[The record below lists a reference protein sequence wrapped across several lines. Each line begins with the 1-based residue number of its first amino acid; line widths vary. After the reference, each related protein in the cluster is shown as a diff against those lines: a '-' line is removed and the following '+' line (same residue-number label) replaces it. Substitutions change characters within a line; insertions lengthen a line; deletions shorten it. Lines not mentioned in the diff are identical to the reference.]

1 VYWFVKEGDTI
12 MTRVVVT
19 GMGAVTPLGNTVDHY
34 LEGIF
39 NQVVGLAPITKFD
52 ARDTGITVAGEV
64 KGFDAAERV
73 GKREARK
80 MDLFSQYAVHA
91 AGEALEN
98 AGLADG
104 VNKPERFGVI
114 MGNGIGGLTTIE
126 EQVIKMHD
134 KGPQRVSP
142 MFVPNAIPNMLSGN
156 VSMRYGAK
164 GINYTL
170 STACASATNAIGEA
184 FWRIQSGKYDVMLTG
199 GSEATINEM
208 GISGFA
214 ALTALSTEPNPAEAS
229 KPFDVN
235 RHGFVMGEGAG
246 VLVLESYEHAMAR
259 GANVI
264 AEVVGYG
271 ANSDAYHLTSPTPD
285 GSGPAGAVKLALA
298 DAGLRAEDVDYV
310 NAHGTATGA
319 NDAAEAKAMS
329 LVFGD
334 KGVLVSSTKGM
345 TGHLLGAAGAIE
357 AIAAIGAIQ
366 REELPVNVGVTT
378 QDPET
383 VMVSLVN
390 DENKHVAPKVVVS
403 ANYGFGGHN
412 AAIIFKKWE
421 A

>member
-1 VYWFVKEGDTI
+1 

-19 GMGAVTPLGNTVDHY
+19 GLGAVTPVGNTANDF
-34 LEGIF
+34 LDGIF
-39 NQVVGLAPITKFD
+39 NSQVGIAPITKFD
-52 ARDTGITVAGEV
+52 ATETGVTVAGEV
-64 KGFDAAERV
+64 KEFDPAERV

-104 VNKPERFGVI
+104 VDNPDRFGVI

-142 MFVPNAIPNMLSGN
+142 MFVPNAIPNMVSGN

-184 FWRIQSGKYDVMLTG
+184 FWRIQSGKYDVMVTG
-199 GSEATINEM
+199 GSEATVNEM

-214 ALTALSTEPNPAEAS
+214 ALTALSTEPNPLEAS

-235 RHGFVMGEGAG
+235 RHGFVMGEGSG
-246 VLVLESYEHAMAR
+246 ILVLESLEHAQAR
-259 GANVI
+259 GAEII

-285 GSGPAGAVKLALA
+285 GSGPAGSVKLALQ
-298 DAGLRAEDVDYV
+298 DAGIQASDIDYV

-319 NDAAEAKAMS
+319 NDAAESKAME
-329 LVFGD
+329 LVFG
-334 KGVLVSSTKGM
+334 KNGVLVSSTKGM

-357 AIAAIGAIQ
+357 AIAAIGALV
-366 REELPVNVGVTT
+366 REQLPVNVGVTE

-383 VMVSLVN
+383 AGVTLVN
-390 DENKHVAPKVVVS
+390 DDNKFVAPNYVLS

-412 AAIIFKKWE
+412 AAVIFKKWSE
-421 A
+421 N

>member
-1 VYWFVKEGDTI
+1 

-19 GMGAVTPLGNTVDHY
+19 GLGAVTPVGNTANDF
-34 LEGIF
+34 LDGIF
-39 NQVVGLAPITKFD
+39 NSQVGIAPITKFD
-52 ARDTGITVAGEV
+52 ATETGVTVAGEV
-64 KGFDAAERV
+64 KGFDPAERV

-104 VNKPERFGVI
+104 VDNPDRFGVI

-142 MFVPNAIPNMLSGN
+142 MFVPNAIPNMVSGN

-184 FWRIQSGKYDVMLTG
+184 FWRIQSGKYDVMVTG
-199 GSEATINEM
+199 GSEATVNEM

-214 ALTALSTEPNPAEAS
+214 ALTALSTEPNPLEAS

-235 RHGFVMGEGAG
+235 RHGFVMGEGSG
-246 VLVLESYEHAMAR
+246 ILILESLEHAQAR
-259 GANVI
+259 GAEII

-285 GSGPAGAVKLALA
+285 GSGPAGSVKLALQ
-298 DAGLRAEDVDYV
+298 DAGIEASDIDYV

-319 NDAAEAKAMS
+319 NDAAESKAME
-329 LVFGD
+329 LVFG
-334 KGVLVSSTKGM
+334 KNGVLVSSTEGM

-357 AIAAIGAIQ
+357 AIAAIGALV
-366 REELPVNVGVTT
+366 REQLPVNVGVTE

-383 VMVSLVN
+383 AGVTLVN
-390 DENKHVAPKVVVS
+390 DDNKFVAPNYVLS

-412 AAIIFKKWE
+412 AAIIFKKWSE
-421 A
+421 N

>member
-1 VYWFVKEGDTI
+1 

-19 GMGAVTPLGNTVDHY
+19 GLGAVTPVGNTANDF
-34 LEGIF
+34 LDGIF
-39 NQVVGLAPITKFD
+39 NSQVGIAPITKFD
-52 ARDTGITVAGEV
+52 ATETGVIVAGEV
-64 KGFDAAERV
+64 KNFDPAARV
-73 GKREARK
+73 GKRESRK

-91 AGEALEN
+91 TGEALEN

-104 VNKPERFGVI
+104 VDNPDRFGVI

-142 MFVPNAIPNMLSGN
+142 MFVPNAIPNMVSGN

-184 FWRIQSGKYDVMLTG
+184 FWRIQSGKYDVMVTG
-199 GSEATINEM
+199 GSEATVNEM

-214 ALTALSTEPNPAEAS
+214 ALTALSTEPNPLEAS

-235 RHGFVMGEGAG
+235 RHGFVMGEGSG
-246 VLVLESYEHAMAR
+246 ILVLESLEHAQAR
-259 GANVI
+259 GAEII

-285 GSGPAGAVKLALA
+285 GSGPAGSVKLALQ
-298 DAGLRAEDVDYV
+298 DAGIQASDIDYV

-319 NDAAEAKAMS
+319 NDAAESKAME
-329 LVFGD
+329 LVFG
-334 KGVLVSSTKGM
+334 KNGVLVSSTKGM

-357 AIAAIGAIQ
+357 AIAAIGALV
-366 REELPVNVGVTT
+366 REQLPVNVGVTE

-383 VMVSLVN
+383 AGVTLVN
-390 DENKHVAPKVVVS
+390 DDNKFVAPNYVLS

-412 AAIIFKKWE
+412 AAVIFKKWSE
-421 A
+421 N

>member
-1 VYWFVKEGDTI
+1 

-19 GMGAVTPLGNTVDHY
+19 GLGAVTPVGNTANDF
-34 LEGIF
+34 LDGIF
-39 NQVVGLAPITKFD
+39 NSQVGIAPITKFD
-52 ARDTGITVAGEV
+52 VTETGVTVAGEV
-64 KGFDAAERV
+64 KGFDPAERV

-104 VNKPERFGVI
+104 VDNPDRFGVI

-142 MFVPNAIPNMLSGN
+142 MFVPNAIPNMVSGN

-184 FWRIQSGKYDVMLTG
+184 FWRIQSGKYDVMVTG
-199 GSEATINEM
+199 GSEATVNEM

-214 ALTALSTEPNPAEAS
+214 ALTALSTEPNPLEAS

-235 RHGFVMGEGAG
+235 RHGFVMGEGSG
-246 VLVLESYEHAMAR
+246 ILVLESLEHAQAR
-259 GANVI
+259 GAEII

-285 GSGPAGAVKLALA
+285 GSGPAGSVKLALQ
-298 DAGLRAEDVDYV
+298 DAGIEASDIDYV

-319 NDAAEAKAMS
+319 NDAAESKAME
-329 LVFGD
+329 LVFG
-334 KGVLVSSTKGM
+334 KNGVLVSSTKGM

-357 AIAAIGAIQ
+357 AIAAIGALV
-366 REELPVNVGVTT
+366 REQLPVNVGVTE

-383 VMVSLVN
+383 AGVTLVT
-390 DENKHVAPKVVVS
+390 DDNKFVAPNYVLS

-412 AAIIFKKWE
+412 AAIIFKKWSE
-421 A
+421 N

>member
-1 VYWFVKEGDTI
+1 

-19 GMGAVTPLGNTVDHY
+19 GLGAVTPVGNTANDF
-34 LEGIF
+34 LDGIF
-39 NQVVGLAPITKFD
+39 NSQVGIAPITKFD
-52 ARDTGITVAGEV
+52 ATETGVTVAGEV
-64 KGFDAAERV
+64 KDFDPAERV

-104 VNKPERFGVI
+104 VDNPDRFGVI

-142 MFVPNAIPNMLSGN
+142 MFVPNAIPNMVSGN

-184 FWRIQSGKYDVMLTG
+184 FWRIQSGKYDVMVTG
-199 GSEATINEM
+199 GSEATVNEM

-214 ALTALSTEPNPAEAS
+214 ALTALSTEPNPLEAS

-235 RHGFVMGEGAG
+235 RHGFVMGEGSG
-246 VLVLESYEHAMAR
+246 ILVLESLEHAQAR
-259 GANVI
+259 GAKII

-285 GSGPAGAVKLALA
+285 GSGPAGSVKLALQ
-298 DAGLRAEDVDYV
+298 DAGIEASDIDYV

-319 NDAAEAKAMS
+319 NDAAESKAME
-329 LVFGD
+329 LVFG
-334 KGVLVSSTKGM
+334 KNGVLVSSTKGM

-357 AIAAIGAIQ
+357 AIAAIGALV
-366 REELPVNVGVTT
+366 REQLPVNVGVTE

-383 VMVSLVN
+383 AGVTLVN
-390 DENKHVAPKVVVS
+390 DDNKFVAPNYVLS

-412 AAIIFKKWE
+412 AAIIFKKWSE
-421 A
+421 N

>member
-1 VYWFVKEGDTI
+1 

-19 GMGAVTPLGNTVDHY
+19 GLGAVTPVGNTANDF
-34 LEGIF
+34 LDGIF
-39 NQVVGLAPITKFD
+39 NSQVGIAPITKFD
-52 ARDTGITVAGEV
+52 ATETGVTVAGEV
-64 KGFDAAERV
+64 KGFDPAERV

-104 VNKPERFGVI
+104 VDNPDRFGVI

-142 MFVPNAIPNMLSGN
+142 MFVPNAIPNMVSGN

-184 FWRIQSGKYDVMLTG
+184 FWRIQSGKYDVMVTG
-199 GSEATINEM
+199 GSEATVNEM

-214 ALTALSTEPNPAEAS
+214 ALTALSTEPNPLEAS

-235 RHGFVMGEGAG
+235 RHGFVMGEGSG
-246 VLVLESYEHAMAR
+246 ILVLESLEHAQAR
-259 GANVI
+259 GAEII

-285 GSGPAGAVKLALA
+285 GSGPAGSVKLALQ
-298 DAGLRAEDVDYV
+298 DAGIEASDIDYV

-319 NDAAEAKAMS
+319 NDAAESKAME
-329 LVFGD
+329 LVFG
-334 KGVLVSSTKGM
+334 KNGVLVSSTKGM

-357 AIAAIGAIQ
+357 AIAAIGALV
-366 REELPVNVGVTT
+366 REQLPVNVGVTE
-378 QDPET
+378 QDPKT
-383 VMVSLVN
+383 AGVTLVN
-390 DENKHVAPKVVVS
+390 DDNKFVAPNYVLS

-412 AAIIFKKWE
+412 AAIIFKKWSE
-421 A
+421 N

>member
-1 VYWFVKEGDTI
+1 

-19 GMGAVTPLGNTVDHY
+19 GLGAVTPVGNTANDF
-34 LEGIF
+34 LDGIF
-39 NQVVGLAPITKFD
+39 NSQVGIAPITKFD
-52 ARDTGITVAGEV
+52 ATETGVTVAGEV
-64 KGFDAAERV
+64 KEFDPAERV

-104 VNKPERFGVI
+104 VDNPDRFGVI

-142 MFVPNAIPNMLSGN
+142 MFVPNAIPNMVSGN

-184 FWRIQSGKYDVMLTG
+184 FWRIQSGKYDVMVTG
-199 GSEATINEM
+199 GSEATVNEM

-214 ALTALSTEPNPAEAS
+214 ALTALSTEPNPLEAS

-235 RHGFVMGEGAG
+235 RHGFVMGEGSG
-246 VLVLESYEHAMAR
+246 ILVLESLEHAQAR
-259 GANVI
+259 GAKII

-285 GSGPAGAVKLALA
+285 GSGPAGSVKLALQ
-298 DAGLRAEDVDYV
+298 DAGIEASDIDYV

-319 NDAAEAKAMS
+319 NDAAESKAME
-329 LVFGD
+329 LVFG
-334 KGVLVSSTKGM
+334 KNGVLVSSTKGM

-357 AIAAIGAIQ
+357 AIAAIGALV
-366 REELPVNVGVTT
+366 REQLPVNVGVTE

-383 VMVSLVN
+383 AGVTLVN
-390 DENKHVAPKVVVS
+390 DDNKFVAPNYVLS

-412 AAIIFKKWE
+412 AAIIFKKWSE
-421 A
+421 N

>member
-1 VYWFVKEGDTI
+1 

-19 GMGAVTPLGNTVDHY
+19 GLGAVTPVGNTANDF
-34 LEGIF
+34 LDGIF
-39 NQVVGLAPITKFD
+39 NSQVGIAPITKFD
-52 ARDTGITVAGEV
+52 ATETGVTVAGEV
-64 KGFDAAERV
+64 KGLDPAERV

-104 VNKPERFGVI
+104 VDNPDRFGVI

-142 MFVPNAIPNMLSGN
+142 MFVPNAIPNMVSGN

-184 FWRIQSGKYDVMLTG
+184 FWRIQSGKYDVMVTG
-199 GSEATINEM
+199 GSEATVNEM

-214 ALTALSTEPNPAEAS
+214 ALTALSTEPNPLEAS

-235 RHGFVMGEGAG
+235 RHGFVMGEGSG
-246 VLVLESYEHAMAR
+246 ILVLESLEHAQAR
-259 GANVI
+259 GAKII

-285 GSGPAGAVKLALA
+285 GSGPAGSVKLALQ
-298 DAGLRAEDVDYV
+298 DAGIEASDIDYV

-319 NDAAEAKAMS
+319 NDAAESKAME
-329 LVFGD
+329 LVFG
-334 KGVLVSSTKGM
+334 KNGVLVSSTKGM

-357 AIAAIGAIQ
+357 AIAAIGALV
-366 REELPVNVGVTT
+366 REQLPVNVGVTE

-383 VMVSLVN
+383 AGVTLVN
-390 DENKHVAPKVVVS
+390 DDNKFVAPNYVLS

-412 AAIIFKKWE
+412 AAIIFKKWSE
-421 A
+421 N

>member
-1 VYWFVKEGDTI
+1 

-19 GMGAVTPLGNTVDHY
+19 GLGAVTPVGNTANNFLD
-34 LEGIF
+34 GIF
-39 NQVVGLAPITKFD
+39 NSQVGIAPITKFD
-52 ARDTGITVAGEV
+52 ATETGVTVAGEV
-64 KGFDAAERV
+64 KGFDPAERV

-104 VNKPERFGVI
+104 VDNPDRFGVI

-142 MFVPNAIPNMLSGN
+142 MFVPNAIPNMVSGN

-184 FWRIQSGKYDVMLTG
+184 FWRIQSGKYDVMVTG
-199 GSEATINEM
+199 GSEATVNEM

-214 ALTALSTEPNPAEAS
+214 ALTALSTEPNPLEAS

-235 RHGFVMGEGAG
+235 RHGFVMGEGSG
-246 VLVLESYEHAMAR
+246 ILVLESLEHAQAR
-259 GANVI
+259 GAEII

-285 GSGPAGAVKLALA
+285 GSGPAGSVKLALQ
-298 DAGLRAEDVDYV
+298 DAGIEASDIDYV

-319 NDAAEAKAMS
+319 NDAAESKAME
-329 LVFGD
+329 LVFG
-334 KGVLVSSTKGM
+334 KNGVLVSSTKGM

-357 AIAAIGAIQ
+357 AIAAIGALV
-366 REELPVNVGVTT
+366 REQLPVNVGVTE

-383 VMVSLVN
+383 AGVTLVN
-390 DENKHVAPKVVVS
+390 DDNKFVAPNYVLS

-412 AAIIFKKWE
+412 AAIIFKKWSE
-421 A
+421 N

>member
-1 VYWFVKEGDTI
+1 

-19 GMGAVTPLGNTVDHY
+19 GLGAVTPVGNTANDF
-34 LEGIF
+34 LDGIF
-39 NQVVGLAPITKFD
+39 NSQVGIAPITKFD
-52 ARDTGITVAGEV
+52 ATETGVTVAGEV
-64 KGFDAAERV
+64 KGFDPAERV

-104 VNKPERFGVI
+104 VDNPDRFGVI

-142 MFVPNAIPNMLSGN
+142 MFVPNAIPNMVSGN

-184 FWRIQSGKYDVMLTG
+184 FWRIQSGKYDVMVTG
-199 GSEATINEM
+199 GSEATVNEM

-214 ALTALSTEPNPAEAS
+214 ALTALSTEPNPLEAS

-235 RHGFVMGEGAG
+235 RHGFVMGEGSG
-246 VLVLESYEHAMAR
+246 ILVLESLEHAQAR
-259 GANVI
+259 GAKII

-285 GSGPAGAVKLALA
+285 GSGPAGSVKLALQ
-298 DAGLRAEDVDYV
+298 DAGIEASDIDYV

-319 NDAAEAKAMS
+319 NDAAESKAME
-329 LVFGD
+329 LVFG
-334 KGVLVSSTKGM
+334 KNGVLVSSTKGM

-357 AIAAIGAIQ
+357 AIAAIGALV
-366 REELPVNVGVTT
+366 REQLPVNVGVTE

-383 VMVSLVN
+383 AGVTLVN
-390 DENKHVAPKVVVS
+390 DDNKFVAPNYVLS
-403 ANYGFGGHN
+403 ANYGFGGHT
-412 AAIIFKKWE
+412 AAIIFKKWSE
-421 A
+421 N

>member
-1 VYWFVKEGDTI
+1 

-19 GMGAVTPLGNTVDHY
+19 GLGAVTPVGNTANDF
-34 LEGIF
+34 LDGIF
-39 NQVVGLAPITKFD
+39 NSQVGIAPITKFD
-52 ARDTGITVAGEV
+52 ATETGVTVAGEV
-64 KGFDAAERV
+64 KNFDPAARV
-73 GKREARK
+73 GKRESRK

-91 AGEALEN
+91 TGEALEN

-104 VNKPERFGVI
+104 VDNPDRFGVI

-142 MFVPNAIPNMLSGN
+142 MFVPNAIPNMVSGN

-184 FWRIQSGKYDVMLTG
+184 FWRIQSGKYDVMVTG
-199 GSEATINEM
+199 GSEATVNEM

-214 ALTALSTEPNPAEAS
+214 ALTALSTEPNPLEAS

-235 RHGFVMGEGAG
+235 RHGFVMGEGSG
-246 VLVLESYEHAMAR
+246 ILVLESLEHAQAR
-259 GANVI
+259 GAEII

-285 GSGPAGAVKLALA
+285 GSGPAGSVKLALQ
-298 DAGLRAEDVDYV
+298 DAGIQASDIDYV

-319 NDAAEAKAMS
+319 NDAAESKAME
-329 LVFGD
+329 LVFG
-334 KGVLVSSTKGM
+334 KNGVLVSSTKGM

-357 AIAAIGAIQ
+357 AIAAIGALV
-366 REELPVNVGVTT
+366 REQLPVNVGVTE

-383 VMVSLVN
+383 AGVTLVN
-390 DENKHVAPKVVVS
+390 DDNKFVAPNYVLS

-412 AAIIFKKWE
+412 AAVIFKKWSE
-421 A
+421 N

>member
-1 VYWFVKEGDTI
+1 

-19 GMGAVTPLGNTVDHY
+19 GLGAVTPVGNTANDF
-34 LEGIF
+34 LDGIF
-39 NQVVGLAPITKFD
+39 NSQVGIAPITKFD
-52 ARDTGITVAGEV
+52 ATETGVTVAGEV
-64 KGFDAAERV
+64 KGFDPAERV

-104 VNKPERFGVI
+104 VDNPDRFGVI

-142 MFVPNAIPNMLSGN
+142 MFVPNAIPNMVSGN

-184 FWRIQSGKYDVMLTG
+184 FWRIQSGKYDVMVTG
-199 GSEATINEM
+199 GSEATVNEM

-214 ALTALSTEPNPAEAS
+214 ALTALSTEPNPLEAS

-235 RHGFVMGEGAG
+235 RHGFVMGEGSG
-246 VLVLESYEHAMAR
+246 ILVLESLEHAQAR
-259 GANVI
+259 GAKII

-285 GSGPAGAVKLALA
+285 GSGPAGSVKLALQ
-298 DAGLRAEDVDYV
+298 DAGIEASDIDYV

-319 NDAAEAKAMS
+319 NDAAESKAME
-329 LVFGD
+329 LVFGQN
-334 KGVLVSSTKGM
+334 GVLVSSTKGM

-357 AIAAIGAIQ
+357 AIAAIGALV
-366 REELPVNVGVTT
+366 REQLPVNVGVTE

-383 VMVSLVN
+383 AGVTLVN
-390 DENKHVAPKVVVS
+390 DDNKFVAPNYVLS

-412 AAIIFKKWE
+412 AAIIFKKWSE
-421 A
+421 N

>member
-1 VYWFVKEGDTI
+1 

-19 GMGAVTPLGNTVDHY
+19 GLGAVTPVGNTANDF
-34 LEGIF
+34 LDGIF
-39 NQVVGLAPITKFD
+39 NSQVGIAPITKFD
-52 ARDTGITVAGEV
+52 ATETGVTVAGEV
-64 KGFDAAERV
+64 KNFDPAARV
-73 GKREARK
+73 GKRESRK

-91 AGEALEN
+91 TGEALEN

-104 VNKPERFGVI
+104 VDNPDRFGVI

-142 MFVPNAIPNMLSGN
+142 MFVPNAIPNMVSGN

-184 FWRIQSGKYDVMLTG
+184 FCRIQSGKYDVMVTG
-199 GSEATINEM
+199 GSEATVNEM

-214 ALTALSTEPNPAEAS
+214 ALTALSTEPNPLEAS

-235 RHGFVMGEGAG
+235 RHGFVMGEGSG
-246 VLVLESYEHAMAR
+246 ILVLESLEHAQAR
-259 GANVI
+259 GAEII

-285 GSGPAGAVKLALA
+285 GSGPAGSVKLALQ
-298 DAGLRAEDVDYV
+298 DAGIQASDIDYV

-319 NDAAEAKAMS
+319 NDAAESKAME
-329 LVFGD
+329 LVFG
-334 KGVLVSSTKGM
+334 KNGVLVSSTKGM

-357 AIAAIGAIQ
+357 AIAAIGALV
-366 REELPVNVGVTT
+366 REQLPVNVGVTE

-383 VMVSLVN
+383 AGVTLVN
-390 DENKHVAPKVVVS
+390 DDNKFVAPNYVLS

-412 AAIIFKKWE
+412 AAVIFKKWSE
-421 A
+421 N

>member
-1 VYWFVKEGDTI
+1 

-19 GMGAVTPLGNTVDHY
+19 GLGAVTPVGNTANDF
-34 LEGIF
+34 LDGIF
-39 NQVVGLAPITKFD
+39 NSQVGIAPITKFD
-52 ARDTGITVAGEV
+52 ATETGVTVAGEV
-64 KGFDAAERV
+64 KGFDPAERV

-104 VNKPERFGVI
+104 VDNPDRFGVI

-142 MFVPNAIPNMLSGN
+142 MFVPNAIPNMVSGN

-184 FWRIQSGKYDVMLTG
+184 FWRIQSGKYDVMVTG
-199 GSEATINEM
+199 GSEATVNEM

-214 ALTALSTEPNPAEAS
+214 ALTALSTEPNPLEAS

-235 RHGFVMGEGAG
+235 RHGFVMGEGSG
-246 VLVLESYEHAMAR
+246 ILVLESLEHAQAR
-259 GANVI
+259 GAKII

-285 GSGPAGAVKLALA
+285 GSGPAGSVKLALQ
-298 DAGLRAEDVDYV
+298 DAGIEASDIDYV

-319 NDAAEAKAMS
+319 NDAAESKAME
-329 LVFGD
+329 LVFG
-334 KGVLVSSTKGM
+334 KNGVLVSSTKGM

-357 AIAAIGAIQ
+357 AITAIGALV
-366 REELPVNVGVTT
+366 REQLPVNVGVTE

-383 VMVSLVN
+383 AGVTLVN
-390 DENKHVAPKVVVS
+390 DDNKFVAPHYVLS

-412 AAIIFKKWE
+412 AAIIFKKWSE
-421 A
+421 N

>member
-1 VYWFVKEGDTI
+1 

-19 GMGAVTPLGNTVDHY
+19 GLGAVTPVGNTANDS
-34 LEGIF
+34 LDGIF
-39 NQVVGLAPITKFD
+39 NSQVGIAPITKFD
-52 ARDTGITVAGEV
+52 ATETGVTVAGEV
-64 KGFDAAERV
+64 KGFDPAERV

-104 VNKPERFGVI
+104 VDNPDRFGVI

-142 MFVPNAIPNMLSGN
+142 MFVPNAIPNMVSGN

-184 FWRIQSGKYDVMLTG
+184 FWRIQSGKYDVMVTG
-199 GSEATINEM
+199 GSEATVNEM

-214 ALTALSTEPNPAEAS
+214 ALTALSTEPNPLEAS

-235 RHGFVMGEGAG
+235 RHGFVMGEGSG
-246 VLVLESYEHAMAR
+246 ILVLESLEHAQAR
-259 GANVI
+259 GAKII

-285 GSGPAGAVKLALA
+285 GSGPAGSVKLALQ
-298 DAGLRAEDVDYV
+298 DAGIEASDIDYV

-319 NDAAEAKAMS
+319 NDAAESKAME
-329 LVFGD
+329 LVFG
-334 KGVLVSSTKGM
+334 KNGVLVSSTKGM

-357 AIAAIGAIQ
+357 AIAAIGALV
-366 REELPVNVGVTT
+366 REQLPVNVGVTE

-383 VMVSLVN
+383 AGVTLVN
-390 DENKHVAPKVVVS
+390 DDNKFVAPNYVLS

-412 AAIIFKKWE
+412 AAIIFKKWSE
-421 A
+421 N

>member
-1 VYWFVKEGDTI
+1 

-19 GMGAVTPLGNTVDHY
+19 GLGAVTPVGNTANDF
-34 LEGIF
+34 LDGIF
-39 NQVVGLAPITKFD
+39 NSQVGIAPITKFD
-52 ARDTGITVAGEV
+52 ATETGVTVAGEV
-64 KGFDAAERV
+64 KGFDPAERI

-104 VNKPERFGVI
+104 VDNPDRFGVI

-142 MFVPNAIPNMLSGN
+142 MFVPNAIPNMVSGN

-184 FWRIQSGKYDVMLTG
+184 FWRIQSGKYDVMVTG
-199 GSEATINEM
+199 GSEATVNEM

-214 ALTALSTEPNPAEAS
+214 ALTALSTEPNPLEAS

-235 RHGFVMGEGAG
+235 RHGFVMGEGSG
-246 VLVLESYEHAMAR
+246 ILVLESLEHAQAR
-259 GANVI
+259 GAKII

-285 GSGPAGAVKLALA
+285 GSGPAGSVKLALQ
-298 DAGLRAEDVDYV
+298 DAGIEASDIDYV

-319 NDAAEAKAMS
+319 NDAAESKAME
-329 LVFGD
+329 LVFG
-334 KGVLVSSTKGM
+334 KNGVLVSSTKGM

-357 AIAAIGAIQ
+357 AIAAIGALV
-366 REELPVNVGVTT
+366 REQLPVNVGVTE

-383 VMVSLVN
+383 AGVTLVN
-390 DENKHVAPKVVVS
+390 DDNKFVAPNYVLS

-412 AAIIFKKWE
+412 AAIIFKKWSE
-421 A
+421 N

>member
-1 VYWFVKEGDTI
+1 

-19 GMGAVTPLGNTVDHY
+19 GLGALTPVGNTVDEF
-34 LEGIF
+34 LDGIF
-39 NQVVGLAPITKFD
+39 SGKVGIAPITKFD
-52 ARDTGITVAGEV
+52 ASETGITVAGEV
-64 KGFDAAERV
+64 KDFDPALRV
-73 GKREARK
+73 GKRESRK

-91 AGEALEN
+91 AGEAIEN
-98 AGLADG
+98 AGLTAGFDDPDR
-104 VNKPERFGVI
+104 VGVI

-142 MFVPNAIPNMLSGN
+142 MFVPNAIPNMVSGN

-184 FWRIQSGKYDVMLTG
+184 FWRIQSGKYDVMITG
-199 GSEATINEM
+199 GAEATVNAM

-214 ALTALSTEPNPAEAS
+214 ALTALSTETDPNEAS
-229 KPFDVN
+229 KPFDTN
-235 RHGFVMGEGAG
+235 RHGFVMGEGSG
-246 VLVLESYEHAMAR
+246 VLILEALEHAQAR
-259 GANVI
+259 GANI
-264 AEVVGYG
+264 LAEIVGYG

-285 GSGPAGAVKLALA
+285 GSGPAGSVKLALA
-298 DAGLRAEDVDYV
+298 DAGVTADAIDYV

-319 NDAAEAKAMS
+319 NDAAEAKAME

-334 KGVLVSSTKGM
+334 NNVYVSSTKGM

-357 AIAAIGAIQ
+357 AIAAIGALT
-366 REELPVNVGVTT
+366 REELPVNVGLTE
-378 QDPET
+378 QDPATAGVTLVSET
-383 VMVSLVN
+383 N
-390 DENKHVAPKVVVS
+390 RHVAPEYVLS

-412 AAIIFKKWE
+412 AAIIFKKWGK

>member
-1 VYWFVKEGDTI
+1 

-19 GMGAVTPLGNTVDHY
+19 GLGAVTPVGNTANDF
-34 LEGIF
+34 LDGIF
-39 NQVVGLAPITKFD
+39 NSQVGIAPITKFD
-52 ARDTGITVAGEV
+52 ATETGVTVAGEV
-64 KGFDAAERV
+64 KGFDPAERV

-104 VNKPERFGVI
+104 VDNPDRFGVI

-142 MFVPNAIPNMLSGN
+142 MFVPNAIPNMVSGN

-184 FWRIQSGKYDVMLTG
+184 FWRIQSGKYDVMVTG
-199 GSEATINEM
+199 GSEATVNEM

-214 ALTALSTEPNPAEAS
+214 ALTALSTEPNPLEAS

-235 RHGFVMGEGAG
+235 RHGFVMGEGSG
-246 VLVLESYEHAMAR
+246 ILVLESLEHAQAR
-259 GANVI
+259 GAKII

-285 GSGPAGAVKLALA
+285 GSGPAGSVKLALQ
-298 DAGLRAEDVDYV
+298 DAGIEASDIDYV

-319 NDAAEAKAMS
+319 NDAAESKAME
-329 LVFGD
+329 LVFG
-334 KGVLVSSTKGM
+334 KNGVLVSSTKGM

-357 AIAAIGAIQ
+357 AIAAIGALV
-366 REELPVNVGVTT
+366 REQLPVNVGVTE

-383 VMVSLVN
+383 AGVTLVN
-390 DENKHVAPKVVVS
+390 DDNKFVAPNYVLS
-403 ANYGFGGHN
+403 ANYGFGDHN
-412 AAIIFKKWE
+412 AAIIFKKWSE
-421 A
+421 N

>member
-1 VYWFVKEGDTI
+1 
-12 MTRVVVT
+12 MTRVVIT
-19 GMGAVTPLGNTVDHY
+19 GLGAVTPVGNTANDF
-34 LEGIF
+34 LDGIF
-39 NQVVGLAPITKFD
+39 NSQVGIAPITKFD
-52 ARDTGITVAGEV
+52 AKETGVTVAGEV
-64 KGFDAAERV
+64 KGFDPAERV

-104 VNKPERFGVI
+104 VDNPDRFGVI

-142 MFVPNAIPNMLSGN
+142 MFVPNAIPNMVSGN

-184 FWRIQSGKYDVMLTG
+184 FWRIQSGKYDVMVTG
-199 GSEATINEM
+199 GSEATVNEM

-214 ALTALSTEPNPAEAS
+214 ALTALSTEPNPLEAS

-235 RHGFVMGEGAG
+235 RHGFVMGEGSG
-246 VLVLESYEHAMAR
+246 ILVLESLEHAQAR
-259 GANVI
+259 GAKII

-285 GSGPAGAVKLALA
+285 GSGPAGSVKLALQ
-298 DAGLRAEDVDYV
+298 DAGIEASDIDYV

-319 NDAAEAKAMS
+319 NDAAESKAME
-329 LVFGD
+329 LVFG
-334 KGVLVSSTKGM
+334 KNGVLVSSTKGM

-357 AIAAIGAIQ
+357 AIAAIGALV
-366 REELPVNVGVTT
+366 REQLPVNVGVTE

-383 VMVSLVN
+383 AGVTLVN
-390 DENKHVAPKVVVS
+390 DDNKFVAPNYVLS

-412 AAIIFKKWE
+412 AAIIFKKWSE
-421 A
+421 N

>member
-1 VYWFVKEGDTI
+1 

-19 GMGAVTPLGNTVDHY
+19 GLGAVTPVGNTANDF
-34 LEGIF
+34 LGGIF
-39 NQVVGLAPITKFD
+39 NCQVGIAPITKFG
-52 ARDTGITVAGEV
+52 ATETGVTVAGEV
-64 KGFDAAERV
+64 KGYDPAERV

-104 VNKPERFGVI
+104 VDNPDRFGVI

-142 MFVPNAIPNMLSGN
+142 MFVPNAIPNMVSGN

-184 FWRIQSGKYDVMLTG
+184 FWRIQSGKYDVMVTG
-199 GSEATINEM
+199 GSEATVNEM

-214 ALTALSTEPNPAEAS
+214 ALTALSTEPNPLEAS

-235 RHGFVMGEGAG
+235 RHGFVMGEGSG
-246 VLVLESYEHAMAR
+246 ILVLESLEHAQAR
-259 GANVI
+259 GAKII

-285 GSGPAGAVKLALA
+285 GSGPAGSVKLALQ
-298 DAGLRAEDVDYV
+298 DAGIEASDIDYV

-319 NDAAEAKAMS
+319 NDAAESKAME
-329 LVFGD
+329 LVFGQN
-334 KGVLVSSTKGM
+334 GVLVSSTKGM

-357 AIAAIGAIQ
+357 AIAAIGALV
-366 REELPVNVGVTT
+366 REQLPVNVGVTE

-383 VMVSLVN
+383 AGVTLVN
-390 DENKHVAPKVVVS
+390 DDNKFVAPNYVLS

-412 AAIIFKKWE
+412 AAIIFKKWSE
-421 A
+421 N

>member
-1 VYWFVKEGDTI
+1 

-19 GMGAVTPLGNTVDHY
+19 GLGAVTPVGNTANDF
-34 LEGIF
+34 LDGIF
-39 NQVVGLAPITKFD
+39 NSQVGIAPITKFD
-52 ARDTGITVAGEV
+52 ATETGVTVAGEV
-64 KGFDAAERV
+64 KGFDPAERV

-104 VNKPERFGVI
+104 VDNPDRFGVI

-142 MFVPNAIPNMLSGN
+142 MFVPNAIPNMVSGN

-184 FWRIQSGKYDVMLTG
+184 YWRIQSGKYDVMVTG
-199 GSEATINEM
+199 GSEATVNEM

-214 ALTALSTEPNPAEAS
+214 ALTALSTEPNPLEAS

-235 RHGFVMGEGAG
+235 RHGFVMGEGSG
-246 VLVLESYEHAMAR
+246 ILVLESLEHAQAR
-259 GANVI
+259 GAKII

-285 GSGPAGAVKLALA
+285 GSGPAGSVKLALQ
-298 DAGLRAEDVDYV
+298 DAGIEASDIDYV

-319 NDAAEAKAMS
+319 NDAAESKAME
-329 LVFGD
+329 LVFGQN
-334 KGVLVSSTKGM
+334 GVLVSSTKGM

-357 AIAAIGAIQ
+357 AIAAIGALV
-366 REELPVNVGVTT
+366 REQLPVNVGVTE

-383 VMVSLVN
+383 AGVTLVN
-390 DENKHVAPKVVVS
+390 DDNKFVAPTYVLS

-412 AAIIFKKWE
+412 AAIIFKKWSE
-421 A
+421 N

>member
-1 VYWFVKEGDTI
+1 

-19 GMGAVTPLGNTVDHY
+19 GLGAVTPVGNTANDF
-34 LEGIF
+34 LDGIF
-39 NQVVGLAPITKFD
+39 NSQVGIAPITKFD
-52 ARDTGITVAGEV
+52 ATETGVTVAGEV
-64 KGFDAAERV
+64 KNFDPAACV
-73 GKREARK
+73 GKRESRK

-91 AGEALEN
+91 TGEALEN

-104 VNKPERFGVI
+104 VDNPDRFGVI

-142 MFVPNAIPNMLSGN
+142 MFVPNAIPNMVSGN

-184 FWRIQSGKYDVMLTG
+184 FWRIQSGKYDVMVTG
-199 GSEATINEM
+199 GSEATVNEM

-214 ALTALSTEPNPAEAS
+214 ALTALSTEPNPLEAS

-235 RHGFVMGEGAG
+235 RHGFVMGEGSG
-246 VLVLESYEHAMAR
+246 ILVLESLEHAQAR
-259 GANVI
+259 GAEII

-285 GSGPAGAVKLALA
+285 GSGPAGSVKLALQ
-298 DAGLRAEDVDYV
+298 DAGIQASDIDYV

-319 NDAAEAKAMS
+319 NDAAESKAME
-329 LVFGD
+329 LVFG
-334 KGVLVSSTKGM
+334 KNGVLVSSTKGM

-357 AIAAIGAIQ
+357 AIAAIGALV
-366 REELPVNVGVTT
+366 REQLPVNVGVTE

-383 VMVSLVN
+383 AGVTLVN
-390 DENKHVAPKVVVS
+390 DDNKFVAPNYVLS

-412 AAIIFKKWE
+412 AAVIFKKWSE
-421 A
+421 N

>member
-1 VYWFVKEGDTI
+1 

-19 GMGAVTPLGNTVDHY
+19 GLGAVTPVGNTANDF
-34 LEGIF
+34 LDGIF
-39 NQVVGLAPITKFD
+39 NSQVGIAPITKFD
-52 ARDTGITVAGEV
+52 ATETGVTVAGEV
-64 KGFDAAERV
+64 KGFDPAERV

-80 MDLFSQYAVHA
+80 MDFFSQYAVHA

-104 VNKPERFGVI
+104 VDNPDRFGVI

-142 MFVPNAIPNMLSGN
+142 MFVPNAIPNMVSGN

-184 FWRIQSGKYDVMLTG
+184 FWRIQSGKYDVMVTG
-199 GSEATINEM
+199 GSEATVNEM

-214 ALTALSTEPNPAEAS
+214 ALTALSTEPNPLEAS

-235 RHGFVMGEGAG
+235 RHGFVMGEGSG
-246 VLVLESYEHAMAR
+246 ILVLESLEHAQAR
-259 GANVI
+259 GAKII

-285 GSGPAGAVKLALA
+285 GSGPAGSVKLALQ
-298 DAGLRAEDVDYV
+298 DAGIEASDIDYV

-319 NDAAEAKAMS
+319 NDAAESKAME
-329 LVFGD
+329 LVFG
-334 KGVLVSSTKGM
+334 KNGVLVSSTKGM

-357 AIAAIGAIQ
+357 AIAAIGALV
-366 REELPVNVGVTT
+366 REQLPVNVGVTE

-383 VMVSLVN
+383 AGVTLVN
-390 DENKHVAPKVVVS
+390 DDNKFVAPNYVLS

-412 AAIIFKKWE
+412 AAIIFKKWSE
-421 A
+421 N

>member
-1 VYWFVKEGDTI
+1 

-19 GMGAVTPLGNTVDHY
+19 GLGAVTPVGNTANDF
-34 LEGIF
+34 LDGIF
-39 NQVVGLAPITKFD
+39 NSQVGIAPITKFD
-52 ARDTGITVAGEV
+52 ATETGVTVAGEV
-64 KGFDAAERV
+64 KEFDPAERV

-104 VNKPERFGVI
+104 VDNPDRFGVI

-142 MFVPNAIPNMLSGN
+142 MFVPNAIPNMVSGN

-184 FWRIQSGKYDVMLTG
+184 FWRIQSGKYDVMVTG
-199 GSEATINEM
+199 GSEATVNEM

-214 ALTALSTEPNPAEAS
+214 ALTALSTEPNPLEAS

-235 RHGFVMGEGAG
+235 RHGFVMGEGSG
-246 VLVLESYEHAMAR
+246 ILVLESLEHAQAR
-259 GANVI
+259 GAKII

-285 GSGPAGAVKLALA
+285 GSGPAGSVKLALQ
-298 DAGLRAEDVDYV
+298 DAGIEASDIDYV

-319 NDAAEAKAMS
+319 NDAAESKAME
-329 LVFGD
+329 LVFG
-334 KGVLVSSTKGM
+334 KNGVLVSSTKGM
-345 TGHLLGAAGAIE
+345 TGHLLGAAGATE
-357 AIAAIGAIQ
+357 AIAAIGALV
-366 REELPVNVGVTT
+366 REQLPVNVGVTE

-383 VMVSLVN
+383 AGVTLVN
-390 DENKHVAPKVVVS
+390 DDNKFVAPNYVLS

-412 AAIIFKKWE
+412 AAIIFKKWSE
-421 A
+421 N

>member
-1 VYWFVKEGDTI
+1 

-19 GMGAVTPLGNTVDHY
+19 GLGAVTPVGNTANDF
-34 LEGIF
+34 LDGIF
-39 NQVVGLAPITKFD
+39 NSQVGIAPITKFD
-52 ARDTGITVAGEV
+52 ATETGVTVAGEV
-64 KGFDAAERV
+64 KGFDPAERV

-104 VNKPERFGVI
+104 VDNPDRFGVI

-142 MFVPNAIPNMLSGN
+142 MFVPNAIPNMVSGN

-184 FWRIQSGKYDVMLTG
+184 FWRIQSGKYDVMVTG
-199 GSEATINEM
+199 GSEATVNEM

-214 ALTALSTEPNPAEAS
+214 ALTALSTEPNPLEAS

-235 RHGFVMGEGAG
+235 RHGFVMGEGSG
-246 VLVLESYEHAMAR
+246 ILVLESLEHTQAR
-259 GANVI
+259 GAKII

-285 GSGPAGAVKLALA
+285 GSGPAGSVKLALQ
-298 DAGLRAEDVDYV
+298 DAGIEASDIDYV

-319 NDAAEAKAMS
+319 NDAAESKAME
-329 LVFGD
+329 LVFG
-334 KGVLVSSTKGM
+334 KNGVLVSSTKGM

-357 AIAAIGAIQ
+357 AIAAIGALV
-366 REELPVNVGVTT
+366 REQLPVNVGVTE

-383 VMVSLVN
+383 AGVTLVN
-390 DENKHVAPKVVVS
+390 DDNKFVAPNYVLS

-412 AAIIFKKWE
+412 AAIIFKKWSE
-421 A
+421 N

>member
-1 VYWFVKEGDTI
+1 

-19 GMGAVTPLGNTVDHY
+19 GLGAVTPVGNTANDF
-34 LEGIF
+34 LDGIF
-39 NQVVGLAPITKFD
+39 NSQVGIAPITKFD
-52 ARDTGITVAGEV
+52 ATETGVTVAGEV
-64 KGFDAAERV
+64 KGFDPAERV

-104 VNKPERFGVI
+104 VDNPDRFGVI

-126 EQVIKMHD
+126 EQVIRMHD

-142 MFVPNAIPNMLSGN
+142 MFVPNAIPNMVSGN

-184 FWRIQSGKYDVMLTG
+184 FWRIQSGKYDVMVTG
-199 GSEATINEM
+199 GSEATVNEM

-214 ALTALSTEPNPAEAS
+214 ALTALSTEPNPLEAS

-235 RHGFVMGEGAG
+235 RHGFVMGEGSG
-246 VLVLESYEHAMAR
+246 ILVLESLEHAQSR
-259 GANVI
+259 GAKII

-285 GSGPAGAVKLALA
+285 GSGPAGSVKLALQ
-298 DAGLRAEDVDYV
+298 DAGIEASDIDYV

-319 NDAAEAKAMS
+319 NDAAESKAME
-329 LVFGD
+329 LVFG
-334 KGVLVSSTKGM
+334 KNGVLVSSTKGM

-357 AIAAIGAIQ
+357 AIAAIGALV
-366 REELPVNVGVTT
+366 REQLPVNVGVTE

-383 VMVSLVN
+383 AGVTLVN
-390 DENKHVAPKVVVS
+390 DDNKFVAPNYVLS

-412 AAIIFKKWE
+412 AAIIFKKWSE
-421 A
+421 N

>member
-1 VYWFVKEGDTI
+1 

-19 GMGAVTPLGNTVDHY
+19 GLGAVTPVGNTANDF
-34 LEGIF
+34 LDGIF
-39 NQVVGLAPITKFD
+39 NSQVGIAPITKFD
-52 ARDTGITVAGEV
+52 ATETGVTVAGEV
-64 KGFDAAERV
+64 KGFDPAERV

-80 MDLFSQYAVHA
+80 MDSFSQYAVHA

-104 VNKPERFGVI
+104 VDNPDRFGVI

-142 MFVPNAIPNMLSGN
+142 MFVPNAIPNMVSGN

-184 FWRIQSGKYDVMLTG
+184 FWRIQSGKYDVMVTG
-199 GSEATINEM
+199 GSEATVNEM

-214 ALTALSTEPNPAEAS
+214 ALTALSTEPNPLEAS

-235 RHGFVMGEGAG
+235 RHGFVMGEGSG
-246 VLVLESYEHAMAR
+246 ILVLESLEHAQAR
-259 GANVI
+259 GAKII

-285 GSGPAGAVKLALA
+285 GSGPAGSVKLALQ
-298 DAGLRAEDVDYV
+298 DAGIEASDIDYV

-319 NDAAEAKAMS
+319 NDAAESKAME
-329 LVFGD
+329 LVFG
-334 KGVLVSSTKGM
+334 KNGVLVSSTKGM

-357 AIAAIGAIQ
+357 AIAAIGALV
-366 REELPVNVGVTT
+366 REQLPVNVGVTE

-383 VMVSLVN
+383 AGVTLVN
-390 DENKHVAPKVVVS
+390 DDNKFVAPNYVLS

-412 AAIIFKKWE
+412 AAIIFKKWSE
-421 A
+421 N

>member
-1 VYWFVKEGDTI
+1 

-19 GMGAVTPLGNTVDHY
+19 GLGAVTPVGNTANDF
-34 LEGIF
+34 LDGIF
-39 NQVVGLAPITKFD
+39 NSQVGIAPNTKFD
-52 ARDTGITVAGEV
+52 ATETGVTVAGEV
-64 KGFDAAERV
+64 KDFDPAERV

-104 VNKPERFGVI
+104 VDNPDRFGVI

-142 MFVPNAIPNMLSGN
+142 MFVPNAIPNMVSGN

-184 FWRIQSGKYDVMLTG
+184 FWRIQSGKYDVMVTG
-199 GSEATINEM
+199 GSEATVNEM

-214 ALTALSTEPNPAEAS
+214 ALTALSTEPNPLEAS

-235 RHGFVMGEGAG
+235 RHGFVMGEGSG
-246 VLVLESYEHAMAR
+246 ILVLESLEHAQAR
-259 GANVI
+259 GAEII

-285 GSGPAGAVKLALA
+285 GSGPAGSVKLALQ
-298 DAGLRAEDVDYV
+298 DAGIEASDIDYV

-319 NDAAEAKAMS
+319 NDAAESKAME
-329 LVFGD
+329 LVFG
-334 KGVLVSSTKGM
+334 KNGVLVSSTKGM

-357 AIAAIGAIQ
+357 AIAAIGALV
-366 REELPVNVGVTT
+366 REQLPVNVGVTE

-383 VMVSLVN
+383 AGVTLVT
-390 DENKHVAPKVVVS
+390 DDNKFVAPNYVLS

-412 AAIIFKKWE
+412 AAIIFKKWSE
-421 A
+421 N

>member
-1 VYWFVKEGDTI
+1 

-19 GMGAVTPLGNTVDHY
+19 GLGAVTPVGNTTNDF
-34 LEGIF
+34 LDGIF
-39 NQVVGLAPITKFD
+39 NSQVGIAPITKFD
-52 ARDTGITVAGEV
+52 ATETGVTVAGEV
-64 KGFDAAERV
+64 KGFDPAERV

-104 VNKPERFGVI
+104 VDNPDRFGVI

-142 MFVPNAIPNMLSGN
+142 MFVPNAIPNMVSGN

-184 FWRIQSGKYDVMLTG
+184 FWRIQSGKYDVMVTG
-199 GSEATINEM
+199 GSEATVNEM

-214 ALTALSTEPNPAEAS
+214 ALTALSTEPNPLEAS

-235 RHGFVMGEGAG
+235 RHGFVMGEGSG
-246 VLVLESYEHAMAR
+246 ILVLESLEHAQAR
-259 GANVI
+259 GAKII

-285 GSGPAGAVKLALA
+285 GSGPAGSVKLALQ
-298 DAGLRAEDVDYV
+298 DAGIEASDIDYV

-319 NDAAEAKAMS
+319 NDAAESKAME
-329 LVFGD
+329 LVFG
-334 KGVLVSSTKGM
+334 KNGVLVSSTKGM

-357 AIAAIGAIQ
+357 AIAAIGALV
-366 REELPVNVGVTT
+366 REQLPVNVGVTE

-383 VMVSLVN
+383 AGVTLVN
-390 DENKHVAPKVVVS
+390 DDNKFVAPNYVLS

-412 AAIIFKKWE
+412 AAIIFKKWSE
-421 A
+421 N

>member
-1 VYWFVKEGDTI
+1 
-12 MTRVVVT
+12 MTRVIVT
-19 GMGAVTPLGNTVDHY
+19 ALGAVTHVGNTANNFLD
-34 LEGIF
+34 GIF
-39 NQVVGLAPITKFD
+39 NSQVGIAPITKFD
-52 ARDTGITVAGEV
+52 ATETGVTVAGEV
-64 KGFDAAERV
+64 KGFDPAERV

-104 VNKPERFGVI
+104 VDNPDRFGVI

-142 MFVPNAIPNMLSGN
+142 MFVPNAIPNMVSGN

-184 FWRIQSGKYDVMLTG
+184 FWRIQSGKYDVMVTG
-199 GSEATINEM
+199 GSEATVNEM

-214 ALTALSTEPNPAEAS
+214 ALTALSTEPNPLEAS

-235 RHGFVMGEGAG
+235 RHGFVMGEGSG
-246 VLVLESYEHAMAR
+246 ILVLESLEHAQAR
-259 GANVI
+259 GAEII

-285 GSGPAGAVKLALA
+285 GSGPAGSVKLALQ
-298 DAGLRAEDVDYV
+298 DAGIEASDIDYV

-319 NDAAEAKAMS
+319 NDAAESKAME
-329 LVFGD
+329 LVFG
-334 KGVLVSSTKGM
+334 KNGVLVSSTKGM

-357 AIAAIGAIQ
+357 AIAAIGALV
-366 REELPVNVGVTT
+366 REQLPVNVGVTE

-383 VMVSLVN
+383 AGVTLVN
-390 DENKHVAPKVVVS
+390 DDNKFVAPNYVLS

-412 AAIIFKKWE
+412 AAIIFKKWSE
-421 A
+421 N

>member
-1 VYWFVKEGDTI
+1 

-19 GMGAVTPLGNTVDHY
+19 GLGAVTPVGNTANDF
-34 LEGIF
+34 LDGIF
-39 NQVVGLAPITKFD
+39 NSQVGIAPITKFD
-52 ARDTGITVAGEV
+52 ATETGVTVAGEV
-64 KGFDAAERV
+64 KNFDPAARV
-73 GKREARK
+73 GKRESRK

-91 AGEALEN
+91 TGEALEN

-104 VNKPERFGVI
+104 VDNPDRFGVI

-142 MFVPNAIPNMLSGN
+142 MFVPNAIPNMVSGN

-184 FWRIQSGKYDVMLTG
+184 FWRIQSGKYDVMVTG
-199 GSEATINEM
+199 GSEATVNEM

-214 ALTALSTEPNPAEAS
+214 ALTALSTEPNPLEAS

-235 RHGFVMGEGAG
+235 RHGFVMGEGSG
-246 VLVLESYEHAMAR
+246 ILVLESLEQAQAR
-259 GANVI
+259 GAEII

-285 GSGPAGAVKLALA
+285 GSGPAGSVKLALQ
-298 DAGLRAEDVDYV
+298 DAGIQASDIDYV

-319 NDAAEAKAMS
+319 NDAAESKAME
-329 LVFGD
+329 LVFG
-334 KGVLVSSTKGM
+334 KNGVLVSSTKGM

-357 AIAAIGAIQ
+357 AIAAIGALV
-366 REELPVNVGVTT
+366 REQLPVNVGVTE

-383 VMVSLVN
+383 AGVTLVN
-390 DENKHVAPKVVVS
+390 DDNKFVAPNYVLS

-412 AAIIFKKWE
+412 AAVIFKKWSE
-421 A
+421 N

>member
-1 VYWFVKEGDTI
+1 

-19 GMGAVTPLGNTVDHY
+19 GLGAVTPVGNTANDF
-34 LEGIF
+34 LDGIF
-39 NQVVGLAPITKFD
+39 NSQVGIAPITKFD
-52 ARDTGITVAGEV
+52 ATETGVTVAGEV
-64 KGFDAAERV
+64 KGFDPAERV

-104 VNKPERFGVI
+104 VDNPARFGVI

-142 MFVPNAIPNMLSGN
+142 MFVPNAIPNMVSGN

-184 FWRIQSGKYDVMLTG
+184 FWRIQSGKYDVMVTG
-199 GSEATINEM
+199 GSEATVNEM

-214 ALTALSTEPNPAEAS
+214 ALTALSTEPNPLEAS

-235 RHGFVMGEGAG
+235 RHGFVMGEGSG
-246 VLVLESYEHAMAR
+246 ILVLESLEHAQAR
-259 GANVI
+259 GAEII

-285 GSGPAGAVKLALA
+285 GSGPAGSVKLALQ
-298 DAGLRAEDVDYV
+298 DAGIEASDIDYV

-319 NDAAEAKAMS
+319 NDAAESKAME
-329 LVFGD
+329 LVFG
-334 KGVLVSSTKGM
+334 KNGVLVSSTKGM

-357 AIAAIGAIQ
+357 AIAAIGALV
-366 REELPVNVGVTT
+366 REQLPVNVGVTE

-383 VMVSLVN
+383 AGVTLVN
-390 DENKHVAPKVVVS
+390 DDNKFVAPNYVLS

-412 AAIIFKKWE
+412 AAIIFKKWSE
-421 A
+421 N

>member
-1 VYWFVKEGDTI
+1 

-19 GMGAVTPLGNTVDHY
+19 GLGAVTPVGNTANDF
-34 LEGIF
+34 LDGIF
-39 NQVVGLAPITKFD
+39 NSQVGIAPITKFD
-52 ARDTGITVAGEV
+52 ATETGVTVAGEV
-64 KGFDAAERV
+64 KGFDPAERV

-104 VNKPERFGVI
+104 VDNPDRFGVI

-142 MFVPNAIPNMLSGN
+142 MFVPNAIPNMVSGN

-184 FWRIQSGKYDVMLTG
+184 FWRIQSGKYDVMVTG
-199 GSEATINEM
+199 GSEATVNEM

-214 ALTALSTEPNPAEAS
+214 ALTALSTEPNPLEAS

-235 RHGFVMGEGAG
+235 RHGFVMGEGSG
-246 VLVLESYEHAMAR
+246 ILILESLEHAQAR
-259 GANVI
+259 GAEII

-285 GSGPAGAVKLALA
+285 GSGPAGSVKLALQ
-298 DAGLRAEDVDYV
+298 DAGIEASDIDYV

-319 NDAAEAKAMS
+319 NDAAESKAME
-329 LVFGD
+329 LVFG
-334 KGVLVSSTKGM
+334 KNGVLVSSTKGM

-357 AIAAIGAIQ
+357 AIAAIGALV
-366 REELPVNVGVTT
+366 REQLPVNVGVTE

-383 VMVSLVN
+383 AGVTLVN
-390 DENKHVAPKVVVS
+390 DDNKFVAPNYVLS

-412 AAIIFKKWE
+412 AAIIFKKWSE
-421 A
+421 N

>member
-1 VYWFVKEGDTI
+1 

-19 GMGAVTPLGNTVDHY
+19 GLGAVTPVGNTANDF
-34 LEGIF
+34 LDGIF
-39 NQVVGLAPITKFD
+39 NSQVGIAPITKFD
-52 ARDTGITVAGEV
+52 ATETGVTVAGEV
-64 KGFDAAERV
+64 KGFDPAERV

-104 VNKPERFGVI
+104 VDNPDRFGVI

-142 MFVPNAIPNMLSGN
+142 MFVPNAIPNMVSGN

-184 FWRIQSGKYDVMLTG
+184 FWRIQSGKYDVMVTG
-199 GSEATINEM
+199 GSEATVNEM

-214 ALTALSTEPNPAEAS
+214 ALTALSTEPNPLEAS

-235 RHGFVMGEGAG
+235 RHGFVMGEGSG
-246 VLVLESYEHAMAR
+246 ILVFESLEHAQAR
-259 GANVI
+259 GAEII

-285 GSGPAGAVKLALA
+285 GSGPAGSVKLALQ
-298 DAGLRAEDVDYV
+298 DAGIEASDIDYV

-319 NDAAEAKAMS
+319 NDAAESKAME
-329 LVFGD
+329 LVFG
-334 KGVLVSSTKGM
+334 KNGVLVSSTKGM

-357 AIAAIGAIQ
+357 AIAAIGALV
-366 REELPVNVGVTT
+366 REQLPVNVGVTE

-383 VMVSLVN
+383 AGVTLVN
-390 DENKHVAPKVVVS
+390 DDNKFVAPNYVLS

-412 AAIIFKKWE
+412 AAIIFKKWSE
-421 A
+421 N

>member
-1 VYWFVKEGDTI
+1 

-19 GMGAVTPLGNTVDHY
+19 GLGAVTPVGNTANDF
-34 LEGIF
+34 LDGIF
-39 NQVVGLAPITKFD
+39 NSQVGIAPITKFD
-52 ARDTGITVAGEV
+52 ATETGVTVAGEV
-64 KGFDAAERV
+64 KGFDPAERV

-98 AGLADG
+98 AVLADG
-104 VNKPERFGVI
+104 VDNPDRFGVI

-142 MFVPNAIPNMLSGN
+142 MFVPNAIPNMVSGN

-184 FWRIQSGKYDVMLTG
+184 FWRIQSGKYDVMVTG
-199 GSEATINEM
+199 GSEATVNEM

-214 ALTALSTEPNPAEAS
+214 ALTALSTEPNPLEAS

-235 RHGFVMGEGAG
+235 RHGFVMGEGSG
-246 VLVLESYEHAMAR
+246 ILVLESLEHAQAR
-259 GANVI
+259 GAKII

-285 GSGPAGAVKLALA
+285 GSGPAGSVKLALQ
-298 DAGLRAEDVDYV
+298 DAGIEASDIDYV

-319 NDAAEAKAMS
+319 NDAAESKAME
-329 LVFGD
+329 LVFG
-334 KGVLVSSTKGM
+334 KNGVLVSSTKGM

-357 AIAAIGAIQ
+357 AIAAIGALV
-366 REELPVNVGVTT
+366 REQLPVNVGVTE

-383 VMVSLVN
+383 AGVTLVN
-390 DENKHVAPKVVVS
+390 DDNKFVAPNYVLS

-412 AAIIFKKWE
+412 AAIIFKKWSE
-421 A
+421 N